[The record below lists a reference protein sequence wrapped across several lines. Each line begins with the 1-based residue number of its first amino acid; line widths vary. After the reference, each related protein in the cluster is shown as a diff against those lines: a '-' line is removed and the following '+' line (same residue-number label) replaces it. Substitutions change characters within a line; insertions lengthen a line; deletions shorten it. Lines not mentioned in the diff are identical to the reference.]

1 MHSSIA
7 NVLFSI
13 HILARRISAISIAER
28 VHQEQCIPNE
38 DIGGMIG
45 YQVRLEAAISHN
57 TQLQFVTPGIL
68 LRKLQSSPTLHEYTH
83 VILDE
88 VHERDKYTEFLLIA
102 LRDLIETGTRPDLR
116 LVLMSATIQVDKLIR
131 YFYTSASTS
140 QQQLDSIPNG
150 GKYDEYE
157 DYDDDDAGDGQF
169 ADAESDDAGDD
180 IIMTDGATMSRNRD
194 NPPAVIEMEGRT
206 YPVQEFFLEHV
217 LQMTGFIDVT
227 TPMPDPNNQSTAAVE
242 VSAQQLDKEIALLLM
257 QQQQQSQQ
265 QAEIVRPPPS
275 AGTFDCVLCGRRG
288 FGDAIELGAH
298 VAICDGNPVNESVTH
313 QNGTALS
320 YCDDDDDAGD
330 QIIATPADETT
341 SKVSFDE
348 FDDYDVDDNA
358 VLDGYDTFFE
368 SDTNKVELP
377 EVEDETKKWDGT
389 SPFEITA
396 ANDALLSATEE
407 EILTRYQSMHDDE
420 QVDDMLLLEVLHY
433 IVQSSTKT
441 GAILIFFPGWQ
452 EISEF
457 NLLLEGTPPFSNRK
471 QYLVLPLHSGIP
483 SRDQRKVLQ
492 RPPTGIR
499 KIILST
505 NIAETR

>member
-1 MHSSIA
+1 
-7 NVLFSI
+7 
-13 HILARRISAISIAER
+13 
-28 VHQEQCIPNE
+28 
-38 DIGGMIG
+38 MIG

-102 LRDLIETGTRPDLR
+102 LRDLIETGQRPDLR
-116 LVLMSATIQVDKLIR
+116 LVLMSATIQVDKLIQ
-131 YFYTSASTS
+131 YFYTSSASTS
-140 QQQLDSIPNG
+140 QQHPDSMQNG
-150 GKYDEYE
+150 GKFDEYE
-157 DYDDDDAGDGQF
+157 DYDDDDSGGDGQF
-169 ADAESDDAGDD
+169 DDAESDDAGDD
-180 IIMTDGATMSRNRD
+180 IIMTGGGATMSRNRD

-227 TPMPDPNNQSTAAVE
+227 TPMPDPNQQSAAVE

-257 QQQQQSQQ
+257 QQQQSQQ
-265 QAEIVRPPPS
+265 QTETARPPTS
-275 AGTFDCVLCGRRG
+275 AGTFNCVLCGRRG
-288 FGDAIELGAH
+288 FGDAVELGAH
-298 VAICDGNPVNESVTH
+298 VAICDGNPVTKTSAH
-313 QNGTALS
+313 QDGIALS
-320 YCDDDDDAGD
+320 YYDDDDDAGD
-330 QIIATPADETT
+330 QIIAMGADFGATPADETT

-368 SDTNKVELP
+368 TDTTKVEPP
-377 EVEDETKKWDGT
+377 EVDDETKKWDGT

-457 NLLLEGTPPFSNRK
+457 SLLLEGTPPFSNRK
-471 QYLVLPLHSGIP
+471 QYMVLPLHSGIP